1 MSTELLGLVGMVLWS
16 MVLIAQWRKKSA
28 TGSVKNLSSRRSKLR
43 GKRY

>member
-28 TGSVKNLSSRRSKLR
+28 SGNVKNLNSRRNRLR
-43 GKRY
+43 SNRY